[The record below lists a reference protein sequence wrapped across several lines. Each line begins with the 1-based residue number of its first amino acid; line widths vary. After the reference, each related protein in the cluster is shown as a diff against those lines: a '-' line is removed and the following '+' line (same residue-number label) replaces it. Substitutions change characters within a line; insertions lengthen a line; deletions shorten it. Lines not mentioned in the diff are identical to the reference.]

1 MTTIRVVVAFMVGV
15 ALTLALIVGYEAV
28 YVGLIASA
36 EEVAKY
42 RFGSEAMMGE
52 GGRTYES
59 REVYVGMSALCAA
72 LFVVASVTG
81 VRFIRK
87 GGLMWFVLSCL
98 CLIVGFLF
106 VYGV

>member
-1 MTTIRVVVAFMVGV
+1 MKPTRIVGAGMVGV
-15 ALTLALIVGYEAV
+15 ALTLALTVAYEAV

-59 REVYVGMSALCAA
+59 RELYVGMSTLCTAFF
-72 LFVVASVTG
+72 LVASVTG
-81 VRFIRK
+81 VRFVRK
-87 GGLMWFVLSCL
+87 GGLMWSVLSFVCL
-98 CLIVGFLF
+98 LVGLLFL
-106 VYGV
+106 YGV